1 MDSTVP
7 DIILDSKGY
16 CNYCSDFKDKY
27 LSKKSA
33 SKTLKKNVI
42 QKVIKDIKYINTKKK
57 YGCVIGLS
65 GGVDSAWAMV
75 RAIELGLNPL
85 VIHLDNGWNSEL
97 AQNNISNLVSHFNVD
112 LITYVINWEEYR
124 ALMQSFFDADVID
137 IELLY
142 DNAIQAILYKFADKY
157 NLKHILAGTNSSTEG
172 MKMPSTWNWFKL
184 DALNIRSIAKKSGL
198 KLKTMPIIGVIKWIY
213 FEYIKRIRWVSFLDL
228 EDYRKEES
236 LKILKEKYG
245 FKPYPYKHYESIFT
259 RFYQGYILPRKFN
272 VDKRRLHLSNLVA
285 TFQIER
291 EEALQDLIKDPFPNN
306 QILNEDIDYFLKK
319 MNWSS
324 HELEEYLNRPEILHS
339 FYPSEKRLFFFIKN
353 KVKPIISN
361 ISKRFSKNIYAVNTN

>member
-7 DIILDSKGY
+7 DIVFNKKGY
-16 CNYCSDFKDKY
+16 CNYCTNFKDKY
-27 LSKKSA
+27 LSNKSE
-33 SKTLKKNVI
+33 SETLKSNVL
-42 QKVIKDIKYINTKKK
+42 QKIIKDIKNVNSKKK

-142 DNAIQAILYKFADKY
+142 DNAIQAILYKYANKY
-157 NLKHILAGTNSSTEG
+157 GLKHILAGTNTSTEG
-172 MKMPSTWNWFKL
+172 MMMPSTWNWFKL

-198 KLKTMPIIGVIKWIY
+198 KLKTMPIIGVFKWIY
-213 FEYIKRIRWVSFLDL
+213 FEYIKRIRYVSFLDL

-236 LKILKEKYG
+236 LKILKQKYG
-245 FKPYPYKHYESIFT
+245 FKPYPYKHYESVFT
-259 RFYQGYILPRKFN
+259 RFYQGYILPKKFN
-272 VDKRRLHLSNLVA
+272 VDKRRLHFSNLVV
-285 TFQIER
+285 TEQIER
-291 EEALQDLIKDPFPNN
+291 KEALQDLIKDPFPNK

-324 HELEEYLNRPEILHS
+324 SDLEEYLNRPETLHS
-339 FYPSEKRLFFFIKN
+339 VFPSEKNLFFFIKDN
-353 KVKPIISN
+353 IKPLISN